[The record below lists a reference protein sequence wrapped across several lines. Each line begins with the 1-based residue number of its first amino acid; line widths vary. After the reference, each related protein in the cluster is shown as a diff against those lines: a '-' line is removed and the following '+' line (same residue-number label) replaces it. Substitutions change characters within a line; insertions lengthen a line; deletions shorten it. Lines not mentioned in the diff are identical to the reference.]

1 MGKEKLVEFLNK
13 KLKDAKEK
21 LEEISK
27 EIAFINVAIEAV
39 KEKKTKKSSPK
50 AAMEEYFSY
59 HFCPDQ
65 YVGVIKEFQEKN
77 EKEDK
82 TEVKKYFP
90 IRENIFK
97 DQTENVEKDFS
108 SCNPIMILI
117 LESPHADEFDKNGE
131 PIGPAVGETGTNIR
145 TYIQKIF
152 KDTFG
157 SIEQYHL
164 ILMNVIPYQCSLGV
178 DTEYFRTS
186 VFKKM
191 WNDKN
196 IGSKLFFENRLKN
209 LRGKLGAENVFI
221 VNACTSMNGFKA
233 NIQESI
239 KNITGKY
246 ELQLM
251 HPCVNW
257 RTKTNEQK
265 EAVRKFIAQ
274 IKAPKK

>member
-1 MGKEKLVEFLNK
+1 MTEKEKKDILAFLR
-13 KLKDAKEK
+13 EK
-21 LEEISK
+21 LDDVKKNCGEYSN

-50 AAMEEYFSY
+50 AKMEEYFSY

-65 YVGVIKEFQEKN
+65 YVGVI
-77 EKEDK
+77 

-117 LESPHADEFDKNGE
+117 LESPHADEFYKNGK

-257 RTKTNEQK
+257 RTKTNEQ
-265 EAVRKFIAQ
+265 
-274 IKAPKK
+274 IKAVKSYIENIESSKK